1 MALLFVFFFP
11 AGTRVLVFALAFDF
25 LAGCFDR
32 ERARPRVLDW
42 DEWRLVFA
50 HAVEDEEDRLAGAAG
65 LVMTAA
71 AT

>member
-32 ERARPRVLDW
+32 ERARPRMLDW
-42 DEWRLVFA
+42 DEWHRVFA
-50 HAVEDEEDRLAGAAG
+50 RAVEDEEDRPLPVVSLVRQG
-65 LVMTAA
+65 L
-71 AT
+71 